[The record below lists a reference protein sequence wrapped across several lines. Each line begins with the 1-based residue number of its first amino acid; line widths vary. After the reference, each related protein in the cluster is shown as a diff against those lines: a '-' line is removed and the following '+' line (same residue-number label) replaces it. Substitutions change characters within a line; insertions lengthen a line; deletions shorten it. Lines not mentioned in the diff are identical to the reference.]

1 MLQLY
6 SKNMYNIE
14 NTKVYKTYNVLKSF
28 FIIKIIKDADKE
40 QNQNGYLEAQSVE
53 SSDKARR

>member
-6 SKNMYNIE
+6 SKNIYNIE
-14 NTKVYKTYNVLKSF
+14 NRKVYKTYNVLKSF

-40 QNQNGYLEAQSVE
+40 QNQNGYLEA
-53 SSDKARR
+53 